1 MQTLGVFMLLISE
14 TWHNLSV
21 DVYNSDVFAPTN
33 RREVTEKVSE
43 IALQVQKWFSIEPA
57 TLFIRSERNT

>member
-1 MQTLGVFMLLISE
+1 MLLISE

-33 RREVTEKVSE
+33 RRKVTEKVSE
-43 IALQVQKWFSIEPA
+43 IALQVQE
-57 TLFIRSERNT
+57 